1 MTTLA
6 ENPGAKLNYGIRGGI
21 PSARM
26 EQIHLGL
33 AYPMKLQQILPFL
46 VDPLV
51 TLMKPSKMKA
61 TIRLSDGWHVLNQAR
76 IGLVEA
82 EACKVYYEEI
92 EPNRTEG
99 IFWSR
104 YYFDDAALRLH
115 SSCEHLLRSVD
126 HYWTLRTS
134 DKGLP
139 VDGSAP
145 SSRSRDCLL
154 VRVLKGA
161 ESSKN
166 KVVSGDVARPLR
178 RLRASRE
185 WTECMRHRN
194 DWVHN
199 RLPATEGLNP
209 AINFKAGKSGGVQMS
224 IGVGPDISELRETVR
239 LAFKALFDVYDELAR
254 LIAKDSGTPSTA

>member
-92 EPNRTEG
+92 EPNRIEA

-104 YYFDDAALRLH
+104 YYLDDAALRLH
-115 SSCEHLLRSVD
+115 SSCEHLLRSID
-126 HYWTLRTS
+126 HYWTLRVS
-134 DKGLP
+134 NKGLP
-139 VDGSAP
+139 VDGSPP
-145 SSRSRDCLL
+145 SRRSRDGLL
-154 VRVLKGA
+154 VRVLSSPCLKSGFYGKAALA
-161 ESSKN
+161 EFRLHRRRYNEPPAVFGGCGTPQNASK
-166 KVVSGDVARPLR
+166 SPSQRWRGFRHGLLDARP
-178 RLRASRE
+178 
-185 WTECMRHRN
+185 
-194 DWVHN
+194 
-199 RLPATEGLNP
+199 P
-209 AINFKAGKSGGVQMS
+209 
-224 IGVGPDISELRETVR
+224 
-239 LAFKALFDVYDELAR
+239 
-254 LIAKDSGTPSTA
+254 